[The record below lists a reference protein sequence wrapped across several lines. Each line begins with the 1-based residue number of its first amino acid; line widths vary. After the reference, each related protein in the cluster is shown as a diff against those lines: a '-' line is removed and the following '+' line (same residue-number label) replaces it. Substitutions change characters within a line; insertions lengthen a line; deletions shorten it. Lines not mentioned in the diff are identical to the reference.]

1 MAGIVK
7 TLLSISPTEATFAR
21 RRFHFLRDSA
31 RQRLERVGETF
42 LRGYNLALADQGIE
56 SLAERLN
63 EIDFE
68 FRGYGFEGAAM
79 GLDILDQIQPWKARR
94 IDNFLHDSGKPHIYM
109 VHVGVGWSM
118 ARWRLGMTRRL
129 AHLDPLLQWLALDG
143 FGFHEGYFHWPRY
156 AVGTLPPFTKL
167 RGYGL
172 RAFDQGL
179 GRSLWFVGGVDP
191 EYITSAILRFPKSR
205 RNDLW
210 SGIGLA
216 CTYTGGGDSGE
227 VRELRRASGAHWP
240 HIAQGAVFAA
250 GARHRAGN
258 MADQFYWD
266 VSPDGSRIAVTLG
279 EKAEKGLIRV
289 LSLKGDHRRDVT
301 VEDWRTFQS
310 MDWSSDGKGWYVSS
324 RSGSGAYLLYI
335 DALHGGTHL
344 LRSQPGSFETW
355 GIPSPDGR
363 FLAFLEWSSTGK
375 VWMLELKP

>member
-1 MAGIVK
+1 MAGIVQ

-21 RRFHFLRDSA
+21 RKFHFLRDSA

-42 LRGYNLALADQGIE
+42 LRGYNLALADQGIA
-56 SLAERLN
+56 SLTERLN
-63 EIDFE
+63 EIDTE

-79 GLDILDQIQPWKARR
+79 GLDLLDQIQPWKARR
-94 IDNFLHDSGKPHIYM
+94 IDNLLRDSGKPHVYM

-129 AHLDPLLQWLALDG
+129 AHLNPVLQWLALDG

-156 AVGTLPPFTKL
+156 AVGTLPHFSKL

-191 EYITSAILRFPKSR
+191 EYITSEILRFPKFR

-216 CTYTGGGDSGE
+216 CTYTGGADSGD

-258 MADQFYWD
+258 MALQTELGCQLLCGLSAQQAADLCEETLRN
-266 VSPDGSRIAVTLG
+266 VSSVSGNSEPGYEQWRR
-279 EKAEKGLIRV
+279 LIRTHIQLNEG
-289 LSLKGDHRRDVT
+289 LSENLPVNCGRSVPPQVAQRRVAL
-301 VEDWRTFQS
+301 
-310 MDWSSDGKGWYVSS
+310 SS
-324 RSGSGAYLLYI
+324 RKEA
-335 DALHGGTHL
+335 
-344 LRSQPGSFETW
+344 
-355 GIPSPDGR
+355 
-363 FLAFLEWSSTGK
+363 
-375 VWMLELKP
+375 